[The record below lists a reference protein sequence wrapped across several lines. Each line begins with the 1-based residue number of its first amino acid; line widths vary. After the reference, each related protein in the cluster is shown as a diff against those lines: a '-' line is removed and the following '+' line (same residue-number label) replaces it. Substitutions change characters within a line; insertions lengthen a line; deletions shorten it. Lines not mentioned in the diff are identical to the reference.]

1 MFSEQ
6 INNLIGKCVKELGF
20 NLVETNFLK
29 IKEIK
34 KKSKL
39 EIFAEP
45 FENRS
50 MTIKDCEV
58 ISKKITKIL
67 DNSYPELK
75 DVIIEVSSP
84 GIDRQLINLE
94 DYKKFSG
101 YFVKLKLKKPIERKT
116 NITGKLIEI
125 GKNNKIVIKINEVLV
140 DIELED
146 IEKGKLDINQFFK

>member
-6 INNLIGKCVKELGF
+6 INYIIGKCVNELGF
-20 NLVETNFLK
+20 SLIETNFLK
-29 IKEIK
+29 TKEIR

-58 ISKKITKIL
+58 ISRKITKIL
-67 DNSYPELK
+67 DHSYPELN

-84 GIDRQLINLE
+84 GIDRKLANIE
-94 DYKKFSG
+94 DYKKFMG

-116 NITGKLIEI
+116 NIVGKLVEIINSKKILIEI
-125 GKNNKIVIKINEVLV
+125 KEVLIE
-140 DIELED
+140 IELEN
-146 IEKGKLDINQFFK
+146 IEKGKLDINQFFN

>member
-6 INNLIGKCVKELGF
+6 INYIIGKCVNELGF
-20 NLVETNFLK
+20 SLVEANFLK
-29 IKEIK
+29 NKEIS

-58 ISKKITKIL
+58 ISRKITKIL
-67 DNSYPELK
+67 DNSYPELN

-84 GIDRQLINLE
+84 GIDRKLANIE
-94 DYKKFSG
+94 DYKKFMG
-101 YFVKLKLKKPIERKT
+101 YFVKLKLKKPIE
-116 NITGKLIEI
+116 
-125 GKNNKIVIKINEVLV
+125 
-140 DIELED
+140 
-146 IEKGKLDINQFFK
+146 